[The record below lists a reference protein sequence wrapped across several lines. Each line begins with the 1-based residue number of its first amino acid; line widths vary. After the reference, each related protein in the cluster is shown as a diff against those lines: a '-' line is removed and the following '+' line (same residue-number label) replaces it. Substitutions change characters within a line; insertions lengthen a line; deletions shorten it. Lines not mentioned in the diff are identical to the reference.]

1 MSIICDKCLCNFSKN
16 FNFSSSFN
24 LLDYIKEDDS
34 IFEMDKLDLD
44 EIVRSYI
51 ILELPS
57 RFVCSENC
65 KGLCHTCGC
74 NLNIDN
80 CGC

>member
-1 MSIICDKCLCNFSKN
+1 MSIICDKCLGKFSKY
-16 FNFSSSFN
+16 FDFSYNFN
-24 LLDYIKEDDS
+24 LLDYIKENDS

-44 EIVRSYI
+44 EIVNSYV
-51 ILELPS
+51 ILDFHS